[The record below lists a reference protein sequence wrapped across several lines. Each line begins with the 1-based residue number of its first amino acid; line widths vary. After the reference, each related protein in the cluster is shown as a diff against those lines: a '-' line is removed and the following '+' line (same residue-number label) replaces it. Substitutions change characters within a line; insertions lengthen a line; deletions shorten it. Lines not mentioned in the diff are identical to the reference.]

1 MPQEMNLNSFIV
13 LSHPGLKMCVST
25 QSRSHLILIQVSRF
39 ASHLPQ
45 VHWFM
50 PPFHPCGFSPQSRS
64 LCLCLI
70 SIHVTSHLNPGRQN
84 CIPTTP
90 SRIQDMCLTSI
101 HALSHLDAGPKTLVS
116 PPYMY
121 CLNPIQVHI
130 VTSHLPPDSVSTPS
144 RSWYSCVT
152 SIQVTSHLHPGLEM
166 YGTPLSM
173 PCLTSNHAIHQGCG
187 SPQPIS
193 WYLHVTTIQVMYH
206 LHQVPEICISAPS
219 RSYLKAIQVSRC
231 VSHIHSGPVSD
242 LSELRNS
249 CLTSIQVPPSLHP
262 SPYIHIS
269 PPSRC

>member
-1 MPQEMNLNSFIV
+1 MRISSPLRLYLIINATRNESQFLHSPILPRSKDVCLNSIQV
-13 LSHPGLKMCVST
+13 PPHLHPGLEICVSSSSMWRLT
-25 QSRSHLILIQVSRF
+25 SMQAPKI
-39 ASHLPQ
+39 ASQLH
-45 VHWFM
+45 
-50 PPFHPCGFSPQSRS
+50 
-64 LCLCLI
+64 I
-70 SIHVTSHLNPGRQN
+70 S
-84 CIPTTP
+84 IPTTP

-101 HALSHLDAGPKTLVS
+101 QVLSHLDPGPNNLLS

-152 SIQVTSHLHPGLEM
+152 SIKVTSHLHPGLKM
-166 YGTPLSM
+166 YGTLLSM
-173 PCLTSNHAIHQGCG
+173 PCLISNQAIHQGCV
-187 SPQPIS
+187 SPQPMS
-193 WYLHVTTIQVMYH
+193 WYLHLTTIQVTYH
-206 LHQVPEICISAPS
+206 LHQVSEICISAPS

-242 LSELRNS
+242 LSKLQNS
-249 CLTSIQVPPSLHP
+249 CLTSIQLPPSLHP